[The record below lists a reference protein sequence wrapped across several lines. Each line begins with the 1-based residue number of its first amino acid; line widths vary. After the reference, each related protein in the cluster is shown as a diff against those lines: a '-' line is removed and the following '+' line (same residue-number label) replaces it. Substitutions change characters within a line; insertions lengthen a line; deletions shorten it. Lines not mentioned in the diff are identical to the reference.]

1 MSEKGVEPDIEL
13 RRADVAA
20 VPIAEIVRHRRRP
33 YSAKYR
39 LADIN
44 ANGVQVSSARRAI
57 AGIKQGSAFV
67 IGNTALYPCTFFS
80 TTKLN
85 TRSVTGQIATQIPN
99 RSA

>member
-44 ANGVQVSSARRAI
+44 ANGVQVSHRP
-57 AGIKQGSAFV
+57 G
-67 IGNTALYPCTFFS
+67 AL
-80 TTKLN
+80 
-85 TRSVTGQIATQIPN
+85 
-99 RSA
+99 